1 MSRTPAAEP
10 SAFASSKL
18 GTVSAV
24 NWVGMH
30 AGGGKSAMSCSG
42 QAFLR
47 LC

>member
-1 MSRTPAAEP
+1 MSRTPAAVP

-24 NWVGMH
+24 NGAGMH
-30 AGGGKSAMSCSG
+30 AAGGKSAMSCSVK
-42 QAFLR
+42 ALLR